1 MALDMDDFVGSIP
14 AVEESVEPNLVV
26 EESVEPILAA
36 VELVESSPAVLES
49 AQERRLGTEVSA
61 LQLEANLINVII
73 NDFE

>member
-14 AVEESVEPNLVV
+14 AVEESVEPILV
-26 EESVEPILAA
+26 A